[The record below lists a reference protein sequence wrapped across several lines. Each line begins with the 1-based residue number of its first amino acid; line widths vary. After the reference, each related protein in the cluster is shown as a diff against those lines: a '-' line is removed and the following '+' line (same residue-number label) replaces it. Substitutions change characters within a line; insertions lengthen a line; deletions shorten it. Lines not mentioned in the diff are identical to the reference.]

1 MKIDTAQIDWAEFES
16 RLRVEIGRE
25 AFANTS
31 EMTGIIGEVISSDE
45 VRSVLSE
52 HDGSEF
58 QRWRVL
64 FKRYP
69 SIVAIKLEDRLACAG
84 YPLSERLNRDAF
96 EAWPRSIRIS
106 VERAAQKALPWTA
119 H

>member
-1 MKIDTAQIDWAEFES
+1 MKIDIAQIDWAEFES

-25 AFANTS
+25 AFTNTS
-31 EMTGIIGEVISSDE
+31 EMARIIAEVISSDE

-58 QRWRVL
+58 QRWRAL

-69 SIVAIKLEDRLACAG
+69 SIVAMKVEDRLASAG
-84 YPLSERLNRDAF
+84 FPLVERLNRVAYQ
-96 EAWPRSIRIS
+96 AWPRSIHTT